1 MILDKEFKGILDQGA
16 GCLVVF
22 EEADDDE
29 TYEMALGTLKQMS
42 HEVDSLYPVSYTH
55 LTLPT
60 KA

>member
-42 HEVDSLYPVSYTH
+42 HVVDSLYPVSYTH
-55 LTLPT
+55 L
-60 KA
+60 